1 MNHLVPNGTAD
12 VSTAILD
19 LLPRFAV
26 IVKATMIL
34 HCAIDIY
41 AIEGL
46 SPATVHKR

>member
-26 IVKATMIL
+26 IVNAPMIV
-34 HCAIDIY
+34 HCAIDIF
-41 AIEGL
+41 AIKGL
-46 SPATVHKR
+46 GPANVHKR